1 MLKESALGRLI
12 EPEKALQGFL
22 GLSIIFS
29 GKHIS
34 FYIQLKITVDR
45 VSIYCLKGVTLQ
57 SKFLAWSLH
66 CGSLGLI
73 IKNPHV
79 KFPLNSFLRNGGT
92 TYSMKPLWEC
102 ALCRRC
108 ENGWSCEQLRAPG
121 DSVLLSKDRGRLFV
135 HLSLQTPQKCIV
147 ESSLSCTI
155 LTKLLSAQLSLKS
168 KAMACSG
175 I

>member
-1 MLKESALGRLI
+1 M
-12 EPEKALQGFL
+12 

-29 GKHIS
+29 GKHVS
-34 FYIQLKITVDR
+34 FYILLKITVDR

-66 CGSLGLI
+66 SGSLGLI
-73 IKNPHV
+73 IRNAHV

-92 TYSMKPLWEC
+92 IYSMKLLWEC

-108 ENGWSCEQLRAPG
+108 ENGWSCEQLHALG
-121 DSVLLSKDRGRLFV
+121 DSVVLNKDRGRLFV
-135 HLSLQTPQKCIV
+135 HLLLQTSQKCIV

-155 LTKLLSAQLSLKS
+155 LTKLLSAQPSLKS
-168 KAMACSG
+168 KATACSG
-175 I
+175 K